1 MPFLTGDFFSFMALK
16 KNKVLI
22 NKSISFKQLLLSGG
36 MTLLYRVFGLLLN
49 FLITFFITK
58 NYGEGVYG
66 NFSLIFTL
74 LQASTMIFALGLP
87 NAVINYLGLYKIDDH
102 FSQYLLKKGVKII
115 LITAI
120 IPSVLFYV
128 LKDVIAVDIFHNKNL
143 ISYIIIISLGLP
155 FFIIQ
160 EFFLNFL
167 IATKNFLKFNIFM
180 FVVPNLLFLLL
191 LVFVSITKENQFFT
205 ILYYALSVAITVVI
219 ESFSVFKKHIKEE
232 IDKLTSK
239 QILQFSS
246 PMMLSSL
253 MLFLLNWT
261 DVLMLG
267 AMKSEEEVGIYNL
280 AYKLASLSMLV
291 IISMNV
297 VLAPK
302 ISQLFKSGKIEELHV
317 TIKKSTRLILLLTT
331 PIVLFLIVFSE
342 FILSLFGNN
351 FTAGKTA
358 LIIISLGA
366 MINVATGNVDQILNM
381 TNHQDILKNI
391 TIFGFILNA
400 ILNFLLIPI
409 YGINGSAMAS
419 LFTNAVFNLICLY
432 YIKRKLGFYTLL

>member
-1 MPFLTGDFFSFMALK
+1 MK
-16 KNKVLI
+16 KIKKILNSTI
-22 NKSISFKQLLLSGG
+22 TFQQLLLSGG
-36 MTLLYRVFGLLLN
+36 VTFLYRIVGLFLN

-180 FVVPNLLFLLL
+180 FVIPNLLFLLL

-267 AMKSEEEVGIYNL
+267 VMKSEEEVGIYNL

-432 YIKRKLGFYTLL
+432 YIKKKLGFYTLL

>member
-1 MPFLTGDFFSFMALK
+1 M
-16 KNKVLI
+16 KN
-22 NKSISFKQLLLSGG
+22 NKIIKTTVTFQQLLLSGG
-36 MTLLYRVFGLLLN
+36 ITFLYRIVGLFLN
-49 FLITFFITK
+49 FLITFYITK
-58 NYGEGVYG
+58 KYGEGVYG
-66 NFSLIFTL
+66 NYSLIFTI

-87 NAVINYLGLYKIDDH
+87 NAIINYLGMNKIEDH
-102 FSQYLLKKGVKII
+102 FSQYLLKKGIKII

-120 IPSVLFYV
+120 IPSTLFYF
-128 LKDVIAVDIFHNKNL
+128 LKEIIAIDIFHNQNL
-143 ISYIIIISLGLP
+143 ISYIFIISVTLP
-155 FFIIQ
+155 FFIVQ

-167 IATKNFLKFNIFM
+167 IATKNFIKFNLFM

-191 LVFVSITKENQFFT
+191 LVFITITKENQFFT
-205 ILYYALSVAITVVI
+205 ILFYAISVAITVVI
-219 ESFSVFKKHIKEE
+219 QLFFVFKKHLKENIE
-232 IDKLTSK
+232 QLSSK

-261 DVLMLG
+261 DVFMLG
-267 AMKSEEEVGIYNL
+267 VMKSENEVGIYNL

-302 ISQLFKSGKIEELHV
+302 ISQLFKSGKIDELHT
-317 TIKKSTRLILLLTT
+317 TIKKSTRLIILITT
-331 PIVLFLIVFSE
+331 PIVLFLIIFSE

-351 FTAGKTA
+351 FTQGKTA

-381 TNHQDILKNI
+381 TNHQHILKNI
-391 TIFGFILNA
+391 TIFGFILNVV
-400 ILNFLLIPI
+400 LNVFLIPI
-409 YGINGSAMAS
+409 YGINGSALAS
-419 LFTNAVFNLICLY
+419 LFTNAVFNLICLF
-432 YIKRKLGFYTLL
+432 YIKKKLGFLTIL

>member
-1 MPFLTGDFFSFMALK
+1 MKRIK
-16 KNKVLI
+16 KILNSTI
-22 NKSISFKQLLLSGG
+22 TFQQLLLSGG
-36 MTLLYRVFGLLLN
+36 VTFLYRILGLFLN

-58 NYGEGVYG
+58 NYGAGVYG
-66 NFSLIFTL
+66 NFSLVFTI

-87 NAVINYLGLYKIDDH
+87 NAVINYLGLHKIDDH

-120 IPSVLFYV
+120 IPSALFYI
-128 LKDVIAVDIFHNKNL
+128 LKDVIAIDVFHNKNL
-143 ISYIIIISLGLP
+143 ISYIIIISVTLP

-167 IATKNFLKFNIFM
+167 IATKSFIKFNIFM
-180 FVVPNLLFLLL
+180 FVVPNLLFLVL
-191 LVFVSITKENQFFT
+191 LVFISITKENQFFT
-205 ILYYALSVAITVVI
+205 ILYYAVSVAITVVI
-219 ESFSVFKKHIKEE
+219 ESFIVFKKHIKEE

-302 ISQLFKSGKIEELHV
+302 ISQLFKSGKIEELHT
-317 TIKKSTRLILLLTT
+317 TIKKSTRLIILLTT

-366 MINVATGNVDQILNM
+366 MINVTTGNVDQILNM
-381 TNHQDILKNI
+381 TNHQHILKNI
-391 TIFGFILNA
+391 TVFGFVLNVV
-400 ILNFLLIPI
+400 LNYLLIPI
-409 YGINGSAMAS
+409 YGINGSALAS
-419 LFTNAVFNLICLY
+419 LFTNTVFNLICLY
-432 YIKRKLGFYTLL
+432 YIKRKLGFYTFL

>member
-1 MPFLTGDFFSFMALK
+1 MK
-16 KNKVLI
+16 KIKKILNSTI
-22 NKSISFKQLLLSGG
+22 TFQQLLLSGG
-36 MTLLYRVFGLLLN
+36 VTFLYRIVGLFLN

-180 FVVPNLLFLLL
+180 FVIPNLLFLLL

-432 YIKRKLGFYTLL
+432 YIKKKLGFYTLL